1 MTMNPKVLTAGY
13 MFGPS
18 DWSTVLIRPLLTSAD
33 PSEPLTR
40 PIVRLG
46 QIRRSPRVRVAAS
59 APHPPHLLRC
69 HLMATGFAL
78 SRKLALTSQ
87 PFMRFVSLES
97 GLCRRLPSDPT
108 SRWTPLPLASS
119 FHHQDLQGTLTPK
132 PLPMPGT
139 HQDRGRP
146 RGPRPPT
153 PPCIRVRTRRFM
165 RSLLKTRNDLKGK
178 GVLFRQRN
186 GSALPP

>member
-1 MTMNPKVLTAGY
+1 MTTKHRVLTASY

-18 DWSTVLIRPLLTSAD
+18 DWSTVLIRPLLTSAN
-33 PSEPLTR
+33 PSGPLTR
-40 PIVRLG
+40 PIVQLG

-87 PFMRFVSLES
+87 PFMQFVFLES
-97 GLCRRLPSDPT
+97 GFCRRLPSDPT

-119 FHHQDLQGTLTPK
+119 FRHQDLQGTLTPK
-132 PLPMPGT
+132 QLSMPGT
-139 HQDRGRP
+139 RSLAPAERVASGGPP
-146 RGPRPPT
+146 RG
-153 PPCIRVRTRRFM
+153 
-165 RSLLKTRNDLKGK
+165 
-178 GVLFRQRN
+178 
-186 GSALPP
+186 A